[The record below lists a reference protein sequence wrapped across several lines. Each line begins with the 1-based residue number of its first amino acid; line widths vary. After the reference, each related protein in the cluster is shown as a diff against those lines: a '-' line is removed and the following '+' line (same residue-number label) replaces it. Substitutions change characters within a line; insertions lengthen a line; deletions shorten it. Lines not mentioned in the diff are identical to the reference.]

1 MKTFRSL
8 SLRETQMMGF
18 GWWHAGSEGTLGA

>member
-8 SLRETQMMGF
+8 SLRETQPMGF
-18 GWWHAGSEGTLGA
+18 WWWHAGSEGTIGA